1 MARKKKEITTMSQS
15 TKKAVT
21 DYTGNLFSDIDFQSL
36 DLIVNKITSNT
47 QGLSDNMR
55 VTASHFADE
64 WDQLVT
70 RRLDSKERQLVE
82 FKKFFGCD
90 TQYYG
95 SIKSLFSPYEYYC
108 SGTYITSDMDVA
120 HMALHVLQSNPQWN
134 KYVPDLEKLLSDY
147 EELQAKIEELTVNR
161 DDVEYG
167 TEDMSYDELVEIT
180 KKNSLHKAQINLK
193 ISQLQFLFCRKFGV
207 YMRKLRSDQ
216 SIRDFVKDLSVQI
229 KQVENAKAIVHEKS
243 NLVKLSINFGG
254 TELLKVLKD
263 LHDFQETL

>member
-1 MARKKKEITTMSQS
+1 MAKKKKEIATMSQN

-21 DYTGNLFSDIDFQSL
+21 DYTGSLFSDIDFQSL
-36 DLIVNKITSNT
+36 DSIVNKIINNT

-70 RRLDSKERQLVE
+70 RSLDSKEHRLE
-82 FKKFFGCD
+82 ELRKFFGCD
-90 TQYYG
+90 IQYYG
-95 SIKSLFSPYEYYC
+95 AIKNLFKPYEYYC
-108 SGTYITSDMDVA
+108 SGAYITNDVDVA

-134 KYVPDLEKLLSDY
+134 KYVPGLEKLLSDY
-147 EELQAKIEELTVNR
+147 EELQTKIEELEVNK

-180 KKNSLHKAQINLK
+180 RKNSLHKAQINLK
-193 ISQLQFLFCRKFGV
+193 INQLQFLFCKSFGI

-216 SIRDFVKDLSVQI
+216 SIRDFVKDLGIQI
-229 KQVENAKAIVHEKS
+229 KQIANAKAIVHEKS

-254 TELLKVLKD
+254 TELLKVLRD